1 MTNKLVMSRSK
12 PWPIS
17 SPQKEILKM
26 AADFANQIRVVRVQP
41 VATVRSIFE
50 RPCYGPVMDSYDYS
64 KKWLEAQNYQ
74 LRGFVDGF
82 LEMSEGRDAEL
93 VPVNSPASN
102 TKVSRALPADVE
114 LFNQALKSSTTAQAA
129 WAELDPHTRCTHLY
143 NVARSLQKH
152 FTSFGEMESLQSGK
166 VLPFSM
172 EEATQMVR
180 YLYHCAGVAMT
191 LSERFPASRPKGVVL
206 VLVEDARATCPVSAW
221 RVGEVLAAGNSL
233 LIVVKSDFCLA
244 PMHFAEIAVSGGLPS
259 GLLNVLI
266 MPSEGIEELLETDG
280 IGHVHV
286 VASQSRCRELRR
298 LMAEPLVSF
307 SSYWG
312 CGRAVAVVLEGAD
325 LHGAAAGIGQSFAN
339 SGGKGEACGV
349 QVFVQECVYAK
360 FIGLLRKELHRLR
373 VGAPNNRTSD
383 MSVVFPQGISTP
395 PSPPKI
401 AYTELP
407 DAELLSAGQADKHHY
422 PPRPA
427 LFADVAP
434 SSPVVVDSVGWP
446 LVLVTQFRTAKE
458 SVTLVNS
465 ALHHSEVSLWTE
477 KLPVALEL
485 AAAYKATTVFV
496 NGQGLRDA
504 SVEFGS
510 RAGVACGER
519 GLLTFIR
526 PAESPAQLSRCKK
539 NLDEFGAKVQ
549 DVPMGPFG
557 NIEEG
562 GELTTYKMFIGGQQT
577 RPVSNASNPASSN
590 DSRTVGYFPEAGP
603 KDVRNAVEAA
613 LAGFK
618 TWSSRSA
625 HSRAQVLFYLAE
637 NLQMRAAEMAS
648 LIRNMTDRPETACKA
663 EVDACVRRLFYWAAA
678 CDKDAG
684 SVRSTTVK
692 GTVVRVN
699 EPVGVIGIVCA
710 EESFLLSSFVSAMA
724 AALAAGN
731 SVVVLA
737 STEWPQPALRFC
749 QILQTSDVPPGVVN
763 VLSSKEQSVALR
775 TLVEHHDVG
784 AVWYFGQESD
794 AAAFLEYAGAH
805 NDKRSWVFPM
815 QDCSDQDRHWMGWQ
829 VTQHTTMPKSIWLP
843 FGDTFA
849 N

>member
-1 MTNKLVMSRSK
+1 MSRKREGLSFK
-12 PWPIS
+12 EKI
-17 SPQKEILKM
+17 EILKKVDENPKKKRVYLAKELGIASSTLHHCW
-26 AADFANQIRVVRVQP
+26 AARRRVEECSAFRRERHTGEDIYTREAGRGPADMVLTQLP
-41 VATVRSIFE
+41 VSAWTS
-50 RPCYGPVMDSYDYS
+50 
-64 KKWLEAQNYQ
+64 
-74 LRGFVDGF
+74 
-82 LEMSEGRDAEL
+82 SEGK
-93 VPVNSPASN
+93 
-102 TKVSRALPADVE
+102 KVEQSAFSDWLSMLPALISDYAPRDVFNADE
-114 LFNQALKSSTTAQAA
+114 AGLFFNLQPERCLCVKGQACQGGQKCKRIALRLRVNADDSEKVQLTVIGRSKQPS
-129 WAELDPHTRCTHLY
+129 
-143 NVARSLQKH
+143 VARSLQKH

-684 SVRSTTVK
+684 SVRAS
-692 GTVVRVN
+692 RRAD
-699 EPVGVIGIVCA
+699 PCA
-710 EESFLLSSFVSAMA
+710 SPS
-724 AALAAGN
+724 
-731 SVVVLA
+731 
-737 STEWPQPALRFC
+737 R
-749 QILQTSDVPPGVVN
+749 
-763 VLSSKEQSVALR
+763 
-775 TLVEHHDVG
+775 
-784 AVWYFGQESD
+784 
-794 AAAFLEYAGAH
+794 
-805 NDKRSWVFPM
+805 
-815 QDCSDQDRHWMGWQ
+815 
-829 VTQHTTMPKSIWLP
+829 
-843 FGDTFA
+843 
-849 N
+849 